1 MPEIPADLTW
11 IPATDDEKMT
21 EYLEVA
27 FGNDGNVY
35 IRENINPEKVVVTT
49 DAKWD
54 AFVLGVQAG
63 EFDHF
68 VEGIDD

>member
-1 MPEIPADLTW
+1 MPELNW
-11 IPATDDEKMT
+11 IPATDDETVT

-27 FGNDGNVY
+27 FGDDGNVY
-35 IRENINPEKVVVTT
+35 IRENINPGKVVVTT

-54 AFVLGVQAG
+54 AFVLGVKAG

-68 VEGIDD
+68 VEGLEDLDG